1 MPGRVWIV
9 IGVEF
14 LIFATLLFVSAGTLL
29 WLAGWAFLLLF
40 FGEAVVITFFLARH
54 DPALLDERMKSPIQR
69 DQPLWD
75 KILLCF
81 VIVLW
86 LGWLILM
93 GLDAGRY
100 RWSVMPRWLPLAG
113 AAGVV
118 LSFWICNRTFRENT
132 FLAPVVRIQKERGH
146 TVVSTGPYAVVR
158 HPLYSAV
165 LIMLPSTALML
176 GSWYGLAV
184 SFVLNGAILIRTVME
199 DRKLKLE
206 LPGYV
211 EYATRIRYR
220 LVPGIW

>member
-1 MPGRVWIV
+1 MPARVWIV

-40 FGEAVVITFFLARH
+40 FGEALVITFFLARH

-75 KILLCF
+75 KILLSF

-206 LPGYV
+206 LPGYA